1 MVKMYKGFNK
11 DMTCRGFQFE
21 EGETYTEDE
30 AVICESGFHACED
43 VLDCFSYYAPGGSVY
58 HEIELD
64 DIAEDTGGKSDTKRC
79 GKTIKIGAALDV
91 AGICKAHFE
100 YVKAHCD
107 PAKGDKAGYHGSA
120 QAGNRGSAQAGDCG
134 SAQAGDHGSAQAGN
148 RGSAQAGYH
157 GSAQAGYHGSAQAG
171 DRGSAQAGD
180 RGSAQ
185 AGDHGSAQAGDRG
198 SAQAGYHGSAQAG
211 YHGSAQAGDCG
222 SAQAGDC
229 GSALS
234 LGSAAVGVN
243 GIACARNECAKVRGG
258 MGALL
263 IAAIE
268 SETSYDIVTWA
279 AGVVDGKKLKPDTW
293 YTVRNGEFV
302 EADG

>member
-134 SAQAGDHGSAQAGN
+134 SA
-148 RGSAQAGYH
+148 
-157 GSAQAGYHGSAQAG
+157 
-171 DRGSAQAGD
+171 
-180 RGSAQ
+180 
-185 AGDHGSAQAGDRG
+185 
-198 SAQAGYHGSAQAG
+198 
-211 YHGSAQAGDCG
+211 
-222 SAQAGDC
+222 
-229 GSALS
+229 LS